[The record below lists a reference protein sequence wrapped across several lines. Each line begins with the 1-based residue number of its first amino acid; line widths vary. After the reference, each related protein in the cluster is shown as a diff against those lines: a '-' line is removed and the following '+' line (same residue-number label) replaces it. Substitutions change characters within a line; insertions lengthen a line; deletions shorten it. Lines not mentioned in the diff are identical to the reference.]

1 VSDDLTVTPV
11 DRADPIVRE
20 LYEVFIREADG
31 PLGIDLEAEF
41 ADGPPRDLVPPD
53 GVLLIARIGDQ
64 PIGLGGVR
72 HLDTE
77 AAEIKSM
84 FVAGSKRGL
93 GIGRRLLEA
102 LETIAA
108 ERGCRAVRLDTS
120 DYLAPAVGLYRAA
133 GYTEVADYNRNSKA
147 NLWFERRLQ
156 L

>member
-1 VSDDLTVTPV
+1 MSTEPTVTPV

-41 ADGPPRDLVPPD
+41 ADGPPRDLVPPN
-53 GVLLIARIGDQ
+53 GILLIARIGDE
-64 PIGLGGVR
+64 PVGLGGVR
-72 HLDTE
+72 DLDAE

-108 ERGCRAVRLDTS
+108 ARGCRAVRLDTS
-120 DYLAPAVGLYRAA
+120 DYLAPAVGLYRSA
-133 GYTEVADYNRNSKA
+133 GYTEVADYNGNSKA
-147 NLWFERRLQ
+147 NLWFERPL
-156 L
+156 